1 MGGGGTHVCREL
13 AGIGIGNIQIVDGD
27 RIELS
32 NLGRQFLYDYSDIG
46 ESKVS
51 VAKRKIEDINPFINV
66 IEVEK
71 FVTSQEEL
79 VCILNNSDLVVLA
92 ADEPP
97 IILMNWVNSIC
108 VEQGIPFL
116 TLGVNEFHCVAGP
129 FVVPK
134 KSPCINCI
142 DMEDN
147 MINPYRY
154 ELINQLKNYEFPWKE
169 AVFPP
174 LISLISSIVSFEI
187 SRYLLTE
194 KSVLVGR
201 TLTINPID
209 WSFEWEEWHRN
220 SMCTTCH
227 SKVI

>member
-1 MGGGGTHVCREL
+1 MVWEEEGTHVCREL

-108 VEQGIPFL
+108 VEQGIPFFN
-116 TLGVNEFHCVAGP
+116 TRC
-129 FVVPK
+129 K
-134 KSPCINCI
+134 
-142 DMEDN
+142 
-147 MINPYRY
+147 
-154 ELINQLKNYEFPWKE
+154 
-169 AVFPP
+169 
-174 LISLISSIVSFEI
+174 
-187 SRYLLTE
+187 
-194 KSVLVGR
+194 
-201 TLTINPID
+201 
-209 WSFEWEEWHRN
+209 
-220 SMCTTCH
+220 
-227 SKVI
+227 